1 MQRAL
6 NQSFRFQL
14 QSSTER
20 LTASEGARGSR
31 QPKSQVA
38 FLRPRNSDFTTAA
51 TTATR
56 RAAAAVASARRA
68 LMVPPFP
75 SLPFPPPLLSLC
87 VSPNGLSMHAPPQRA
102 RRRRRFRRRGI
113 RGREDQWC
121 QGEIQWFTARLSTVA
136 GAGGQAGGAVSEK
149 WYRSV

>member
-75 SLPFPPPLLSLC
+75 SLPSPSPLPLRFSERALDARSAATSSAPPPL
-87 VSPNGLSMHAPPQRA
+87 PPPRYPRA
-102 RRRRRFRRRGI
+102 RGPMVSRGDPMVHCAAEHG
-113 RGREDQWC
+113 RGR
-121 QGEIQWFTARLSTVA
+121 GR
-136 GAGGQAGGAVSEK
+136 AGGRRSE
-149 WYRSV
+149 